1 MLWGKDWPLRKRFP
15 KCHYLE
21 VEISS
26 KEKVLHSLQK
36 YRVVAKLPE
45 SITAANES
53 SADAPI
59 CKGIQHLQLLRTLL
73 QPGSITTCIRH
84 PVLSFSLFLSPLFPF
99 FPPLSFSLFAFKSGQ
114 LLASGTAYAMTLYLG
129 TAWKPCFS
137 QAYSALQVWFFFFW
151 EKYKNKKP
159 GGSTWRKAIL
169 L

>member
-1 MLWGKDWPLRKRFP
+1 M
-15 KCHYLE
+15 
-21 VEISS
+21 
-26 KEKVLHSLQK
+26 LHSLQK

-99 FPPLSFSLFAFKSGQ
+99 FLPLSFPLFAFKSGQ

-129 TAWKPCFS
+129 TERNPVSLKHTQLSRFG
-137 QAYSALQVWFFFFW
+137 FFFFS
-151 EKYKNKKP
+151 EKNIKIRSLEVAPEEKLSCYSKGNV
-159 GGSTWRKAIL
+159 GLR
-169 L
+169 